1 MLMALPVPVTS
12 YSTDSVAPGLADS
25 LGGVALGVGTGTTG
39 GSGRSDVVGEGVRE
53 VEVEV
58 EGSGIGGGATTV
70 SCFEL
75 LATTS
80 AITRPTT
87 RNTATAAATHSHR
100 GDLGLSGPSGG
111 SPGGYG
117 WPYCPVPYW
126 PVVYGA

>member
-1 MLMALPVPVTS
+1 MLIALPVPVTS

-25 LGGVALGVGTGTTG
+25 LGGVVALGVGTGTTG

-53 VEVEV
+53 VDVD
-58 EGSGIGGGATTV
+58 GSGIGGGATTV

-75 LATTS
+75 LTTTR

-87 RNTATAAATHSHR
+87 SNTATAAAAHSHR
-100 GDLGLSGPSGG
+100 GDLGFCGPSGG

-126 PVVYGA
+126 PVVYGS

>member
-39 GSGRSDVVGEGVRE
+39 GSGRSDV
-53 VEVEV
+53 
-58 EGSGIGGGATTV
+58 GGGATTV

-126 PVVYGA
+126 

>member
-1 MLMALPVPVTS
+1 
-12 YSTDSVAPGLADS
+12 
-25 LGGVALGVGTGTTG
+25 VALGVGTGTIG
-39 GSGRSDVVGEGVRE
+39 GSGRSDVVDEGVR
-53 VEVEV
+53 EVEV

-75 LATTS
+75 LTTTR

-87 RNTATAAATHSHR
+87 RKTATAAATHSHR
-100 GDLGLSGPSGG
+100 GDLGFSGPSGG

-126 PVVYGA
+126 PDVYGS

>member
-25 LGGVALGVGTGTTG
+25 LGGVALG
-39 GSGRSDVVGEGVRE
+39 
-53 VEVEV
+53 
-58 EGSGIGGGATTV
+58 GGATTV

-75 LATTS
+75 LAPTS

-87 RNTATAAATHSHR
+87 RHTATAAATHSHR

-126 PVVYGA
+126 PVVYWPVAYWS